1 MTHTLTKQE
10 AQEKLQERIEANLA
24 EGGDYGFGKVAAF
37 RKSKEIVSALKVNN
51 TVVAGPTKAFVE
63 EIASLAFNGKVD
75 EEQLQDIIDEEF
87 AKYEV
92 Q

>member
-1 MTHTLTKQE
+1 MTNTLTKKE
-10 AQEKLQERIEANLA
+10 VQEKLQERIEANLS

-37 RKSKEIVSALKVNN
+37 RKSKELVSLIKEHTTIV
-51 TVVAGPTKAFVE
+51 TGPTKAFVE
-63 EIASLAFNGKVD
+63 EVVELAANGKLD
-75 EEQLQDIIDEEF
+75 GEQLAAIIDEEF